1 MGLARIVK
9 GKRTTKTGG
18 ASITVS
24 INEPPTRDPG
34 ILERYVERYVAVAK
48 ESPAE
53 EQKEEFLRLLWFCRA
68 IPGR

>member
-24 INEPPTRDPG
+24 INESPARDHG
-34 ILERYVERYVAVAK
+34 ILERYVEWSLKRSRGEAK
-48 ESPAE
+48 GEVLKAPTVLS
-53 EQKEEFLRLLWFCRA
+53 RDSW
-68 IPGR
+68 